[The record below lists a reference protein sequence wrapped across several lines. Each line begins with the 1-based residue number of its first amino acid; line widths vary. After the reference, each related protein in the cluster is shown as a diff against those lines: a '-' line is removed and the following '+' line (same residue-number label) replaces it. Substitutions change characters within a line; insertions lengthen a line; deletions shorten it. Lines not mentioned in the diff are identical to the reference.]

1 MSKLNWR
8 LAAAVIMILVGVF
21 LDNRPGAGL
30 LDTRVGVCK
39 TIHILLG
46 FGFVLY
52 DVSEKSP
59 KEPPPKG

>member
-1 MSKLNWR
+1 
-8 LAAAVIMILVGVF
+8 MILVGVF
-21 LDNRPGAGL
+21 LQNQPGTGL

-39 TIHILLG
+39 TILILLG